1 MLKKLIAGALLTVS
15 SLTGGVGLVSAST
28 EKDYSI
34 TSFEYVTVDE
44 KTVDSFNKLSAPLKE
59 DIKITLVL
67 PKQNQ
72 NGDWLSYGF
81 SSKES
86 LKSFIEK
93 DKQRLNNTITPLG
106 VGGSGPN
113 STDFYEH
120 ANKGG
125 EYFSHSSGFKNL
137 PPSWQNRI
145 SSISTASPTASYST
159 TLWEHTSTEGYGK
172 GVVFKHADWYGK
184 TVNLND
190 FAISAVDVKK

>member
-93 DKQRLNNTITPLG
+93 DKQRLNNIITPLG

>member
-86 LKSFIEK
+86 LESFIEK